1 MVKRFF
7 VQILIISLIVCF
19 FGLNFETKVS
29 IRFWFADKLTISNIS
44 LFTALAVSYILG
56 ILTIIPFYIIRG
68 FKNKK
73 SSNNIKVSSNTD
85 IDE

>member
-29 IRFWFADKLTISNIS
+29 IRFWFADKLTINEIS

-56 ILTIIPFYIIRG
+56 IVTIIPFYIIRG

-73 SSNNIKVSSNTD
+73 SNKNIVDNSNTV